1 MNSFILGLTGSIAM
15 GKTTVSEMF
24 KDLGVPVWCADTAV
38 QDLYRPNAEG
48 TRKLKKFLPTA
59 VDKNGVNREILKNFI
74 HKDNE
79 VLKKIEN
86 LIHPLLQRSKEIFI
100 KENQLK
106 PLVVFDIPLLFEK
119 NQQKNF
125 DATLLVTAS
134 EETQRKRALLRGK
147 LSKKDFELIKKKQL
161 NEEKKISKATF
172 VFNTDKPIEET
183 QLEVKLL
190 QRKILNKEI
199 VRK

>member
-38 QDLYRPNAEG
+38 QDLYQPNAEG
-48 TRKLKKFLPTA
+48 TRKLKEFLPSA
-59 VDKNGVNREILKNFI
+59 VDKNGVNREILKKFI

-79 VLKKIEN
+79 FLKKIEN
-86 LIHPLLQRSKEIFI
+86 LIHPLLQSSKEIFI
-100 KENQLK
+100 KENHLK

-134 EETQRKRALLRGK
+134 EETQRERALLRGK

-161 NEEKKISKATF
+161 NEENKIRRANF
-172 VFNTDKPIEET
+172 VFNTDKPIDET
-183 QLEVKLL
+183 ELEVKLL
-190 QRKILNKEI
+190 HRKILNKEI
-199 VRK
+199 ERK